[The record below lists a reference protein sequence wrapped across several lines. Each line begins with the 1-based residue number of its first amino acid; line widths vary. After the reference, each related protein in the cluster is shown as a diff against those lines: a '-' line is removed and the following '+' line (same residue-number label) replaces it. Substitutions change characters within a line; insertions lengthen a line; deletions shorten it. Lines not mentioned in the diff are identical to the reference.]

1 MDSYPSWIHRVSELL
16 EMLALLDT
24 DRIDRRLVERLFD
37 LRNTAAKDLL
47 RRMGAQLVGNS
58 FVISRG
64 LLMARLREA
73 AEHPQWSFEINRR
86 QRTSS
91 RIAEMRREHAG
102 RAKVP
107 ITEWQRQALD
117 LQTVTGLPDSI
128 QIHPGFLSISS
139 VDMNDLMQQLMQLIK
154 AIDNEYDA
162 IRARVEASAQGSG
175 TNRHLCGDSTR

>member
-1 MDSYPSWIHRVSELL
+1 MNSYPSWIHRVSELL

-102 RAKVP
+102 RAKHYRV
-107 ITEWQRQALD
+107 AA
-117 LQTVTGLPDSI
+117 
-128 QIHPGFLSISS
+128 PGPGSPCR
-139 VDMNDLMQQLMQLIK
+139 
-154 AIDNEYDA
+154 
-162 IRARVEASAQGSG
+162 RARKALHQQRLRRV
-175 TNRHLCGDSTR
+175 